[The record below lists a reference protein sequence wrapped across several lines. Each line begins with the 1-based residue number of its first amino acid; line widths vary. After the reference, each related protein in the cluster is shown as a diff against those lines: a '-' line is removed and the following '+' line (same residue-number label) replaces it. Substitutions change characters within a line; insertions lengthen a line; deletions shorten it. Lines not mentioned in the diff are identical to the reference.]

1 MKIAVTS
8 VGRDLL
14 SDTDPRFGRA
24 AYFIMVN
31 PDTMAFE
38 VVENQQNIELP
49 QGAGIQAGKTLIDHG
64 ANALITG
71 FCGPKAF
78 HLLQRAG
85 VKVMTCGRCRVT
97 DAITK
102 YKNHELD
109 IITQP
114 NQEGHWV

>member
-8 VGRDLL
+8 VGRELS

-31 PDTMAFE
+31 PDTMAYD
-38 VVENQQNIELP
+38 VVENSQNLELP
-49 QGAGIQAGKTLIDHG
+49 QGAGIQAGKTLIDND
-64 ANALITG
+64 ADILITG

-78 HLLQRAG
+78 HLLQKAG
-85 VKVMTCGRCRVT
+85 VRVMTCERCRVA
-97 DAITK
+97 DAIMK
-102 YKNHELD
+102 YKNNELD
-109 IITQP
+109 TIAQP